1 MAQIWNIYHHPA
13 LDNRD
18 IQLIASQA
26 QKLLGLSQTLQEW
39 HAGPYGATLRFCD
52 VVTFSLVRSMWT
64 KWADVARQSSSNT
77 DKSRSAQFARDR
89 VEHTFE
95 SWAVQVS
102 KKLIFADKEQIETPL
117 SESDGDEIVV
127 PNPLFTVPLTTS
139 AVLRNATH
147 PLLGF
152 HITAAQAN
160 LTGVSPIG
168 MNEILECD
176 ADVQDSLF
184 SAAVAQFGDWTDA
197 FRDAAPRTVIRFT
210 TSECFALCYTLRF
223 SLETGKTCA
232 QHYHGKVGFEALALA
247 ESEYG
252 DGGSAPKQFD
262 VIDASTHF
270 RRLNTL
276 NMLVSAGPLLK
287 DLPSST
293 LYTRNL
299 HRLSDEGNIEELL
312 CGHTTTV
319 SMLLGLVSVEYWT
332 NAKARS
338 TASQVLEVWSKKS
351 PAPTAEHTILGFR
364 HSWKQTKHMPGRDS
378 RASDSLLQASIEDL
392 ASLVHSCYQNM
403 YAVRGLKQR
412 PSEEQLKAWG
422 PNQLLASHNHP
433 GTISAFVRSIARRA
447 EVDSTQLFEGFLEK
461 ITSDPQLR
469 VCLGAYTLEVPTF
482 GLKLA
487 KSWHWLDLK
496 PKSRPA
502 FSKWA
507 TVPPAVAITVVV
519 PTERWKAVTPVMDE
533 SDGPRA
539 LNAEISGH
547 LRIPDTKA
555 ATVYWDTQVS
565 FGTIETESSRDQD
578 NFVVRVQEDQEAW
591 KGSSPMIISY
601 YVPTQ
606 FVEAMFSQATVSF
619 SALFSILRP
628 DGREEMAGDTI
639 LFPFE
644 KPLSDEEHVFITKYR
659 PRQTGY
665 AITEGVL
672 LDLPKSKTPE
682 NDITSSN
689 ATFTANFSSQKS
701 ADILTVTGRLD
712 ITSEEGRRLL
722 ADKVPIELE
731 QSSPF
736 TIDIIF
742 GKDRALILPLSFP
755 APILKDGS
763 KTRIAR
769 TTGYIE
775 VIAPLAN
782 PSTHPAPLD
791 NYILPTT
798 LLPSSNIPSTLNIPH
813 LNLSTLPI
821 LPLEDKSRVSFLTT
835 LTSLMF
841 SARERRIREQT
852 LTAAPESQLLPTPRL
867 NFKESL
873 FTLFMLASGL
883 QGGQTGLFA
892 LTHPGRGGIHV
903 LLFVS
908 ALRVDAAAQ
917 GGGVVLDAAAL
928 PFTRALVDS
937 GVLEGFLLVLRVLE
951 CCTLTV
957 DDGELALWKRAL
969 PALAERCRTSEHA
982 KGCEYKVA
990 GRVPVGMGEGERV
1003 LCACGEGK
1011 LPEGFVTLPEWET
1024 AARYA
1029 TRVAISPVYAS
1040 PLVEDVIPP
1049 GMAKAAADKREGEG
1063 AVMMACRKCGKIG
1076 GTPGVKLRKCARCLE
1091 VAYCS
1096 PECQKTD
1103 WKKHRM
1109 ECKESEVHGMA

>member
-1 MAQIWNIYHHPA
+1 MPTPDTFNLPALEQVGNFDLATSLTEDLPQGADADILLLGCGDARHILYTLFAEKGLPSRKLDFTACDTDEGTLARNILLFTLTLDNDDKVSLAQIWNIYHHPA

-39 HAGPYGATLRFCD
+39 HSGPYGATLRFCD

-77 DKSRSAQFARDR
+77 DKSRSAQFARDK

-95 SWAVQVS
+95 SWAVQIS

-299 HRLSDEGNIEELL
+299 HRLSDEENIEELL

-722 ADKVPIELE
+722 ADK
-731 QSSPF
+731 
-736 TIDIIF
+736 
-742 GKDRALILPLSFP
+742 DRALILPLSFP

-791 NYILPTT
+791 NILPTT
-798 LLPSSNIPSTLNIPH
+798 LLASSNIPSTLNIPH

-821 LPLEDKSRVSFLTT
+821 LPSRTNPAS
-835 LTSLMF
+835 
-841 SARERRIREQT
+841 
-852 LTAAPESQLLPTPRL
+852 PPTPRL

-873 FTLFMLASGL
+873 FTSFMLVSGL

-892 LTHPGRGGIHV
+892 LTHPGGGHP
-903 LLFVS
+903 
-908 ALRVDAAAQ
+908 RAA

-937 GVLEGFLLVLRVLE
+937 GVLEGFLLVLPDATPRERSVE
-951 CCTLTV
+951 E
-957 DDGELALWKRAL
+957 GA
-969 PALAERCRTSEHA
+969 ALAER
-982 KGCEYKVA
+982 
-990 GRVPVGMGEGERV
+990 
-1003 LCACGEGK
+1003 

-1049 GMAKAAADKREGEG
+1049 GMAKAAADKGEGEG